1 MRTRNRFWNSNS
13 AKKKYHGCLGG
24 QTFFN
29 LRTGN
34 KLFFKDGV
42 MAKLQSDRYE
52 RGYFHKIW
60 MEYYCLCKNH
70 ASETIISNFFGV
82 KIHTSCKKFYIL
94 GGQKPTFASFLEFR
108 FFLPEKSKL
117 YRYYQNKNQLGFAS
131 SSYINIT
138 MKLLIKSKNSPKAG

>member
-1 MRTRNRFWNSNS
+1 MKNNQKWKFYQCTDQKQIVKLKFSQKKNNR
-13 AKKKYHGCLGG
+13 GCLGG
-24 QTFFN
+24 KTFSD
-29 LRTGN
+29 LQTGN
-34 KLFFKDGV
+34 KLFFKNGI

-108 FFLPEKSKL
+108 FFFTWKVKT
-117 YRYYQNKNQLGFAS
+117 
-131 SSYINIT
+131 I
-138 MKLLIKSKNSPKAG
+138 